1 LFHHTR
7 RFNRHTEII
16 LTFSA
21 KLIGS
26 SASTKAILAALLV
39 SGLSACNDGSSGTPA
54 VNNKGLW
61 IANGTNVLEYVPSQL
76 AGGTSAAVPHLVN
89 SSGVFGAP
97 QGVTFDAH
105 GNLWVMD
112 PAGMVNGVATPALFE
127 FSAAQ
132 LAALATNQKPDPI
145 ATITSTALSFPQQSV
160 FDSQGN
166 QWVTD
171 HNNNT
176 VLVFTAAQLAQS
188 GTTSTVPAAVISSAD
203 FNGPLGV
210 AFDGNGNLWVANNG
224 GVPGANGAMSAVGT
238 TIVEFL
244 AAHLPAPPATGMLT
258 PFLTPDVVLSDD
270 GHGSIQGPWELA
282 FDFTGNLWSSNANT
296 PFTLVEISK
305 ASLVAGAPVP
315 AVTLSPTMVNGYAT
329 LNAPN
334 GLCFDN
340 VGDLAATNSAGAFGI
355 AFFTTTQL
363 TTGAT
368 APNTF
373 IVGAA
378 TTLNAPAGCNFGTL
392 VN

>member
-1 LFHHTR
+1 LI
-7 RFNRHTEII
+7 N
-16 LTFSA
+16 SA
-21 KLIGS
+21 KDFGPS
-26 SASTKAILAALLV
+26 PKTTAMLAALLLT
-39 SGLSACNDGSSGTPA
+39 GLSACGDGNSGTTTAPV

-76 AGGTSAAVPHLVN
+76 AGGTSAATPHLVN
-89 SSGVFGAP
+89 SSAVFGAP

-105 GNLWVMD
+105 GNLWVID
-112 PAGMVNGVATPALFE
+112 PAGKVNGVATPALFE

-132 LAALATNQKPDPI
+132 LASLATNQMPEPI
-145 ATITSTALSFPQQSV
+145 ATITSTALNFPQQSV

-166 QWVTD
+166 QWVID

-176 VLVFTAAQLAQS
+176 VLVFTAAQLAQM
-188 GTTSTVPAAVISSAD
+188 GTSSTMPALIISSAA

-210 AFDGNGNLWVANNG
+210 TFDGKGNLWVANNG
-224 GVPGANGAMSAVGT
+224 GVPQANGTMSAVGT

-244 AAHLPAPPATGMLT
+244 AAHLSTPPATGMLT
-258 PFLTPDVVLSDD
+258 PYLTPDVVLSDD
-270 GHGSIQGPWELA
+270 GHNSIQGPWALA
-282 FDFTGNLWSSNANT
+282 FDSTGNLWSSNANT
-296 PFTLVEISK
+296 PFTLVELSET
-305 ASLVAGAPVP
+305 SLAMTGAPVP

-329 LNAPN
+329 LNSPN

-355 AFFTTTQL
+355 AFFTKTQL
-363 TTGAT
+363 TTGAPV
-368 APNTF
+368 PNTF
-373 IVGAA
+373 IVGTA

>member
-1 LFHHTR
+1 M
-7 RFNRHTEII
+7 EII
-16 LTFSA
+16 LIVSA
-21 KLIGS
+21 KYIGPS
-26 SASTKAILAALLV
+26 NRAKAILSALLV
-39 SGLSACNDGSSGTPA
+39 SGLSACGNGNSGATVTAPA

-76 AGGTSAAVPHLVN
+76 AGGTSAALPHLVN
-89 SSGVFGAP
+89 SSAVFGAP

-112 PAGMVNGVATPALFE
+112 PAGMINGVATPALFE

-132 LAALATNQKPDPI
+132 LAALATNPKPDPI

-188 GTTSTVPAAVISSAD
+188 GPNSTMPAVVISSAD

-210 AFDGNGNLWVANNG
+210 AFDANGNLWVANNG
-224 GVPGANGAMSAVGT
+224 GVPGANGAMSAAGT

-244 AAHLPAPPATGMLT
+244 AAHLSTPPATGMLT
-258 PFLTPDVVLSDD
+258 PLLAPDVVLSDD
-270 GHGSIQGPWELA
+270 GQHSIQGPWALT
-282 FDFTGNLWSSNANT
+282 FDSTGNLWSSNGNT
-296 PFTLVEISK
+296 PFTLVEFSMT
-305 ASLVAGAPVP
+305 SLAATGAPVP

-340 VGDLAATNSAGAFGI
+340 IGDLAATNSAGAFGI
-355 AFFTTTQL
+355 AVFAPAAL
-363 TTGAT
+363 TTGGAT
-368 APNTF
+368 VPQTF
-373 IVGAA
+373 IVGPA
-378 TTLNAPAGCNFGTL
+378 TTLNAPAGCNFGSL

>member
-1 LFHHTR
+1 L
-7 RFNRHTEII
+7 IY
-16 LTFSA
+16 SA
-21 KLIGS
+21 KHFGPS
-26 SASTKAILAALLV
+26 GRTTAILAALLV
-39 SGLSACNDGSSGTPA
+39 SGLAACGDGNSGAAVKVPAFND
-54 VNNKGLW
+54 KGLW

-76 AGGTSAAVPHLVN
+76 AGGTSAALPHLVN

-112 PAGMVNGVATPALFE
+112 PAGVVNGTATPALFE

-132 LAALATNQKPDPI
+132 LAALAANQKPDPI
-145 ATITSTALSFPQQSV
+145 ATITSTALNFPQQSV

-188 GTTSTVPAAVISSAD
+188 GTNSAMPAVIISSAE
-203 FNGPLGV
+203 FNGPLGI
-210 AFDGNGNLWVANNG
+210 AFDGKGNLWLANNG
-224 GVPGANGAMSAVGT
+224 GVPGANGTTSAVGT

-244 AAHLPAPPATGMLT
+244 AAHLSPPPATGMIT
-258 PFLTPDVVLSDD
+258 PDLTPDVVLSDN
-270 GHGSIQGPWELA
+270 GQNSIQGPWALT
-282 FDFTGNLWSSNANT
+282 FDSTGNLWSSNGNT
-296 PFTLVEISK
+296 PFTLVELSK
-305 ASLVAGAPVP
+305 TSLAATGAPVP
-315 AVTLSPTMVNGYAT
+315 DVTLSPTMVNGNST

-334 GLCFDN
+334 GICFDN

-355 AFFTTTQL
+355 AFFTQTQL